1 MSTTIALAGNPNCGK
16 TTMFNALTG
25 SRQFV
30 GNWPGVTVEKKE
42 GKLKGH
48 TDVTITDLPGIY
60 SLSPYTLEEVVS
72 RNYLIQEKPDVILNL
87 VDASNI
93 ERNLYLTT
101 QLTEVGIPVVVA
113 LNMIDVVKRNG
124 DTIDTAKLSKML
136 GCPVIETAAV
146 KGQGTMEAAERASQG
161 WPRKR
166 GRPRSNIALTT
177 GWNRPYPPLET

>member
-1 MSTTIALAGNPNCGK
+1 M
-16 TTMFNALTG
+16 
-25 SRQFV
+25 
-30 GNWPGVTVEKKE
+30 
-42 GKLKGH
+42 
-48 TDVTITDLPGIY
+48 
-60 SLSPYTLEEVVS
+60 
-72 RNYLIQEKPDVILNL
+72 ILNL

-146 KGQGTMEAAERASQG
+146 KGQGTMEAASNGQSS